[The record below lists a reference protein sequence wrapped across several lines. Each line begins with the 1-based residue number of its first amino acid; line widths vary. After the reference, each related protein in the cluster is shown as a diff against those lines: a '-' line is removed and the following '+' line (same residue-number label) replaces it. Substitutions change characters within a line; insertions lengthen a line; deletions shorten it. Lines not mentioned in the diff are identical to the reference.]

1 MNHVVGSIQREYN
14 KLFQEDNDDHD
25 DMELENRTK
34 KLKNK
39 FNNDIKTEYAQ
50 YEEKV
55 DETKDKDDK
64 NDYKPN
70 DSAVNLP
77 LISHDS
83 SSKGRATSPPSL
95 SSTYDV
101 FPPIILQVH
110 LCTF

>member
-55 DETKDKDDK
+55 DDLSYFEITTYFSSQTSLLWLWY
-64 NDYKPN
+64 NLRAS
-70 DSAVNLP
+70 SAICWIRLE
-77 LISHDS
+77 
-83 SSKGRATSPPSL
+83 
-95 SSTYDV
+95 
-101 FPPIILQVH
+101 IL
-110 LCTF
+110 